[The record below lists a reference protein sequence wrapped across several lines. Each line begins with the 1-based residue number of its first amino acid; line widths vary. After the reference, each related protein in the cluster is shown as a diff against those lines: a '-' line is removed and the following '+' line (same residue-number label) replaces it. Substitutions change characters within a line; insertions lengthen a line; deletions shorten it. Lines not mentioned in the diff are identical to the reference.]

1 MHIFSQAV
9 LAALSFVST
18 QAVHQQSDIYYHEKP
33 VLGPSMWHFSADGV
47 TIYAPNGDV
56 LKEHP
61 KKMTCRPYMTRSGV
75 MSEDCYYYA
84 WASDGHK
91 YVWAASFA
99 GDHHVEAFDIDTGDY
114 AGYINTCSTPI
125 DMEYHPAR
133 REMYVRCAQSTDTHP
148 GEIDVFSSANLS
160 SDIPMIKFGDTV
172 RPYGRLAVHSAMGP
186 YAYSLAYDQSYI
198 TELDLS
204 SKLAAATYEIPD
216 AFGGYDTTYS
226 PVNNH
231 LYFRARVCCSCGVD
245 ADVESCGYGAKQVL
259 VKTGPSKS
267 TVEQDGVCGS
277 GCEGSVADTIGVY
290 EFDTI
295 NKKFVTNHNIK
306 SGTGFGADPV
316 SSPDGKWILLLPNDG
331 GQYVRVLKAGG
342 NGSSSTLVT
351 DIKVNFEGGTPGKTV
366 VSDFA
371 FIQQSDR
378 DILVLGASSDNHVV
392 LIDLRSNQT
401 NMDMVKLDLAPGVS
415 ESTGGSSRK
424 LEWAVG
430 TDYVWVDGGE
440 SMEQYIIKIP
450 DGISSA
456 KVDRTLGAVT
466 AGNML
471 YVNNYERLRS
481 ADAML
486 SVSRSASATSGTGT
500 STSTQ
505 QQMET
510 TSDGVG
516 MAAVV
521 IGSVGLVTALGAIAY
536 TFSKSSSSSPSA
548 DAGGQEQ
555 FRDDLEAKSLGSKDV
570 A

>member
-1 MHIFSQAV
+1 MHIFSQAII
-9 LAALSFVST
+9 AALSFAST

-33 VLGPSMWHFSADGV
+33 ALGPSMWHFSADGV
-47 TIYAPNGDV
+47 TIYSPNGDV
-56 LKEHP
+56 LKRHP
-61 KKMTCRPYMTRSGV
+61 KKMTCREYEGRGGT
-75 MSEDCYYYA
+75 MSSDCYYYA

-91 YVWAASFA
+91 YVWAASMA
-99 GDHHVEAFDIDTGDY
+99 GDHHVQAFDIDTGDY
-114 AGYINTCSTPI
+114 AGYLNTCSTPI

-133 REMYVRCAQSTDTHP
+133 REMYVRCAQSTDDYP
-148 GEIDVFSSANLS
+148 GEIDVFSSATLS
-160 SDIPMIKFGDTV
+160 ADLEMIKFGDTV
-172 RPYGRLAVHSAMGP
+172 RPYGRFAVHSAMGP

-204 SKLAAATYEIPD
+204 SKSVAAIYDIPD
-216 AFGGYDTTYS
+216 AHGGYDTTYS

-231 LYFRARVCCSCGVD
+231 LYFRARVCCTCGD
-245 ADVESCGYGAKQVL
+245 GGDVESCGRGSPSPVL
-259 VKTGPSKS
+259 VKTGPSRS
-267 TVEQDGVCGS
+267 TVEQDGICGA

-290 EFDTI
+290 EFDTV
-295 NKKFVTNHNIK
+295 NKKFIANHNIK

-316 SSPDGKWILLLPNDG
+316 SSPDGKWVLLLPNDG
-331 GQYVRVLKAGG
+331 GQNVRVVKAGA
-342 NGSSSTLVT
+342 NGASSSLVK
-351 DIKVNFEGGTPGKTV
+351 DVNVNFEGGTPGKTV

-371 FIQQSDR
+371 FIQESDR

-392 LIDLRSNQT
+392 LIDLRSS

-440 SMEQYIIKIP
+440 SKEQYIIKIP
-450 DGISSA
+450 GGINSA
-456 KVDRTLGAVT
+456 TVDRTLGDVT
-466 AGNML
+466 SGNML
-471 YVNNYERLRS
+471 YVNNYERARS
-481 ADAML
+481 ADAMP
-486 SVSRSASATSGTGT
+486 SASRSTT
-500 STSTQ
+500 TQ
-505 QQMET
+505 KET

-516 MAAVV
+516 MAAIV

-536 TFSKSSSSSPSA
+536 TFSKSSSSPPPAS
-548 DAGGQEQ
+548 DQEQ

>member
-1 MHIFSQAV
+1 MHIFSHAV
-9 LAALSFVST
+9 IAALSFAST

-47 TIYAPNGDV
+47 TIYSPNGDV
-56 LKEHP
+56 LKKHP
-61 KKMTCRPYMTRSGV
+61 KKMTCREYMGRGDV
-75 MSEDCYYYA
+75 MSSDCGYYA

-91 YVWAASFA
+91 YVWAVNMA
-99 GDHHVEAFDIDTGDY
+99 GDDHVQAFDIDTGDY
-114 AGYINTCSTPI
+114 AGYVNTCNTPI

-133 REMYVRCAQSTDTHP
+133 REMYVRCAQSNEAYP
-148 GEIDVFSSANLS
+148 GEIDVFSSATLS
-160 SDIPMIKFGDTV
+160 SDLPMIKFGDTV

-204 SKLAAATYEIPD
+204 SKSASATYDIPD
-216 AFGGYDTTYS
+216 AYGGYDTTYS

-231 LYFRARVCCSCGVD
+231 LYFRVRVCCSCGED
-245 ADVESCGYGAKQVL
+245 GDVESCGYGDNPTIKQVL

-267 TVEQDGVCGS
+267 TVEQDGVCSG

-331 GQYVRVLKAGG
+331 GQYVRVLKAGA

-351 DIKVNFEGGTPGKTV
+351 DIYVNFEGGTPGKTV

-371 FIQQSDR
+371 FIQESDR

-392 LIDLRSNQT
+392 LIDLRSN

-440 SMEQYIIKIP
+440 SKEQYIIKIP
-450 DGISSA
+450 GGINSA

-471 YVNNYERLRS
+471 YVNNYERIRS

-486 SVSRSASATSGTGT
+486 SVARSTSATS
-500 STSTQ
+500 TQ
-505 QQMET
+505 KQMET

-536 TFSKSSSSSPSA
+536 TFSKSSSSPSA
-548 DAGGQEQ
+548 GAGGQEQ